1 MVHFRIARHM
11 AVALLCLVSFA
22 PHVFADNTVRSSKN
36 ADGSTK
42 WEAVDDDA
50 MEAVPLAQPVVRA
63 SGRSGGGKSSY
74 SSGGG
79 GVRLQRNADGSIET
93 FSSGPSGVIPPGGF
107 SDNWSGEPVGGGY
120 SGGDGGGDG
129 VSVTRNADGSIE
141 TSSAGPSGTWGGGSG
156 GGTRR
161 TKRHPIVRKAT
172 AHHPA
177 ATAHHPATAHLAPA
191 GKLQPQVA
199 KTHPV
204 SAPNKSK

>member
-1 MVHFRIARHM
+1 MVQFRMARHM
-11 AVALLCLVSFA
+11 AVALLCLVCFA
-22 PHVFADNTVRSSKN
+22 PQVFADNTVRSSKN

-50 MEAVPLAQPVVRA
+50 MEAVPVPLAAPVVRA
-63 SGRSGGGKSSY
+63 PARSSGGKRSY

-120 SGGDGGGDG
+120 SGGRGGG
-129 VSVTRNADGSIE
+129 VSVTRNSDGSIE
-141 TSSAGPSGTWGGGSG
+141 TSSSGPSGTWGGGG

-161 TKRHPIVRKAT
+161 TKRHPVVRKAT

-177 ATAHHPATAHLAPA
+177 VTAHHPVA

-199 KTHPV
+199 KAHP
-204 SAPNKSK
+204 PNATVGPKKSK